1 MVSGDAAIIELAL
14 NIFRLSQDYPC
25 ASALRRGSMSTL
37 GTAEEGSVMPGL
49 NKRLE
54 DLGMEGLMTSF
65 RFLPGTVVQGY
76 CLDFRAGFQNS
87 SWVGVIVGL
96 SIFMIQG

>member
-1 MVSGDAAIIELAL
+1 MVSGDAAIIELAS

-25 ASALRRGSMSTL
+25 MSALRRGSTSTL
-37 GTAEEGSVMPGL
+37 STAEEGSMMPGL

-76 CLDFRAGFQNS
+76 CLDF
-87 SWVGVIVGL
+87 
-96 SIFMIQG
+96 